1 MRNTWIISPA
11 FDCLFICGGFCWLL
25 YGLHL
30 FALGQTNHSQQL
42 TLLAAVSNLGFL
54 FVSETHTV
62 STIFALDKK
71 DGTSTARNVLTP
83 MALTSVGI
91 LSFIIPTLPAVLLK
105 LYLLW
110 VPQHFLAQTRGIF
123 LLYCLKANVTITSTK
138 RFWLLTTTRL
148 TMFYWMSVLLTDYK
162 QGPTDFL
169 MVRLP
174 DCGILPTWVASSLL
188 VLSFLSILVFTL
200 SFLPLSLFG
209 AKAKLPPLHAIV
221 MLITSLLLFLLPRE
235 RLDDI
240 WLYAPAYFHGSQ
252 YLCLVYARIKDS
264 KPFIAFTMLPLA
276 LLCAVAVFAGLPLL
290 ISKFNVP
297 LITAL
302 AVVFCCIQFQHF
314 LTDAEIWK
322 LRRKSVQQALCGC
335 SIEEMQLTNPQHL
348 TAAVSND

>member
-1 MRNTWIISPA
+1 MRNTWIISPTI
-11 FDCLFICGGFCWLL
+11 DCLFVCGGLFWLL

-71 DGTSTARNVLTP
+71 DGTSTVRSTLIP
-83 MALTSVGI
+83 LLLISVGI
-91 LSFIIPTLPAVLLK
+91 LSLFISTLPAVLLK
-105 LYLLW
+105 IYLLW

-123 LLYCLKANVTITSTK
+123 LLYCLKAGLEITATK

-148 TMFYWMSVLLTDYK
+148 TMFYWMAVLLTDYK
-162 QGPTDFL
+162 QGPTEFL

-174 DCGILPTWVASSLL
+174 DWGILPTWTASTLL
-188 VLSFLSILVFTL
+188 LLSFCSILAFTM
-200 SFLPLSLFG
+200 SFLPRSLKG
-209 AKAKLPPLHAIV
+209 AKQKLPPAHAIA

-314 LTDAEIWK
+314 LTDAKIWK
-322 LRRKSVQQALCGC
+322 LSRLRQSAKALYPGT
-335 SIEEMQLTNPQHL
+335 L
-348 TAAVSND
+348 

>member
-1 MRNTWIISPA
+1 MRNTWIISPTI
-11 FDCLFICGGFCWLL
+11 DCLFVCGGLFWLL

-62 STIFALDKK
+62 STIFALDKEN
-71 DGTSTARNVLTP
+71 GAATIRNMLLP
-83 MALTSVGI
+83 LLLFSIGI
-91 LSFIIPTLPAVLLK
+91 LCFFIPALPAVLLK
-105 LYLLW
+105 IYLLW

-123 LLYCLKANVTITSTK
+123 LLYCLKAGLEITATK

-148 TMFYWMSVLLTDYK
+148 TMFYWMAVLLTDYK
-162 QGPTDFL
+162 QGPTEFL

-174 DCGILPTWVASSLL
+174 DWGILPTWVASSLL

-200 SFLPLSLFG
+200 SFLPRSLKG
-209 AKAKLPPLHAIV
+209 AKQKLPPAHAIA
-221 MLITSLLLFLLPRE
+221 MLFTSLLLFLLPRE

-314 LTDAEIWK
+314 LTDAKIWK
-322 LRRKSVQQALCGC
+322 LSRLRQSAKALYPGT
-335 SIEEMQLTNPQHL
+335 L
-348 TAAVSND
+348 

>member
-11 FDCLFICGGFCWLL
+11 FDSLFICGGFFWIL

-42 TLLAAVSNLGFL
+42 TLLTAVSNLGFL

-71 DGTSTARNVLTP
+71 DGTSSVRSILIP
-83 MALTSVGI
+83 LLLISVGI
-91 LSFIIPTLPAVLLK
+91 LSFFISTLPAVLLK
-105 LYLLW
+105 VYLLW

-123 LLYCLKANVTITSTK
+123 LLYCLKADVKITAAK
-138 RFWLLTTTRL
+138 RFWLLTATRL
-148 TMFYWMSVLLTDYK
+148 TTLYWMSVLITDYK
-162 QGPTDFL
+162 HGPTDFL

-174 DCGILPTWVASSLL
+174 DWGILPTGVASSLL
-188 VLSFLSILVFTL
+188 LLCFCSILAFTL
-200 SFLPLSLFG
+200 SFLPISLND
-209 AKAKLPPLHAIV
+209 ARQELPPVHAIA
-221 MLITSLLLFLLPRE
+221 MLFTSLLLFLLPRE
-235 RLDDI
+235 TLNDL

-252 YLCLVYARIKDS
+252 YLCLVYARIKVS

-276 LLCAVAVFAGLPLL
+276 LLCAVAVFAGLPFL

-322 LRRKSVQQALCGC
+322 LRRTSVRNALC
-335 SIEEMQLTNPQHL
+335 SSVKKRYSSTNQERL
-348 TAAVSND
+348 MAATSND

>member
-1 MRNTWIISPA
+1 MRNTWIISPTI
-11 FDCLFICGGFCWLL
+11 DCLFVCGGLFWLL

-71 DGTSTARNVLTP
+71 DGTSTVRSTLIP
-83 MALTSVGI
+83 LLLISVGI
-91 LSFIIPTLPAVLLK
+91 LSLFISTLPAVLLK
-105 LYLLW
+105 IYLLW

-123 LLYCLKANVTITSTK
+123 LLYCLKAGLEITATK

-148 TMFYWMSVLLTDYK
+148 TMFYWMAVLLTDYK
-162 QGPTDFL
+162 QGPTEFL

-174 DCGILPTWVASSLL
+174 DWGILPTWVASSLL
-188 VLSFLSILVFTL
+188 VLSFLIILAFTL
-200 SFLPLSLFG
+200 SFLPRSLKG
-209 AKAKLPPLHAIV
+209 AKQKLPPAHAIA
-221 MLITSLLLFLLPRE
+221 MLFTSLLLFLLPRE

-314 LTDAEIWK
+314 LTDAKIWK
-322 LRRKSVQQALCGC
+322 LSRLRQSAKALYPGT
-335 SIEEMQLTNPQHL
+335 L
-348 TAAVSND
+348 

>member
-1 MRNTWIISPA
+1 MRNTWIISPTI
-11 FDCLFICGGFCWLL
+11 DCLFVCGGLFWLL

-54 FVSETHTV
+54 FISETHTV

-71 DGTSTARNVLTP
+71 DGTSTVRSTLIP
-83 MALTSVGI
+83 LLLISVGI
-91 LSFIIPTLPAVLLK
+91 LSLFISTLPAVLLK
-105 LYLLW
+105 IYLLW

-123 LLYCLKANVTITSTK
+123 LLYCLKAGLEITATK

-148 TMFYWMSVLLTDYK
+148 TMFYWMSVLLTNYK

-174 DCGILPTWVASSLL
+174 DWGILPTWVASSLL

-200 SFLPLSLFG
+200 SFLPRSLKG
-209 AKAKLPPLHAIV
+209 AKQKLPPANAIA
-221 MLITSLLLFLLPRE
+221 MLFTSLLLFLLPRE

-314 LTDAEIWK
+314 LTDAKIWK
-322 LRRKSVQQALCGC
+322 LSRLRQSAKALYPGT
-335 SIEEMQLTNPQHL
+335 L
-348 TAAVSND
+348 

>member
-1 MRNTWIISPA
+1 MRNTWIISPTI
-11 FDCLFICGGFCWLL
+11 DCLFVCGGLFWLL

-62 STIFALDKK
+62 STIFALDKEN
-71 DGTSTARNVLTP
+71 GAATIRNMLLP
-83 MALTSVGI
+83 LLLFSIGI
-91 LSFIIPTLPAVLLK
+91 LCFFIPALPAVLLK
-105 LYLLW
+105 IYLLW

-123 LLYCLKANVTITSTK
+123 LLYCLKAGLEITATK

-148 TMFYWMSVLLTDYK
+148 TMFYWMAVLLTDYK
-162 QGPTDFL
+162 QGPTEFL

-174 DCGILPTWVASSLL
+174 DWGILPTGTASTLL
-188 VLSFLSILVFTL
+188 LLSFCSILAFTL
-200 SFLPLSLFG
+200 SFLPIPHSGEKL
-209 AKAKLPPLHAIV
+209 KLPPVHAIA

-314 LTDAEIWK
+314 LTDAKIWK
-322 LRRKSVQQALCGC
+322 LSRLRQSAKALYPGT
-335 SIEEMQLTNPQHL
+335 L
-348 TAAVSND
+348 

>member
-1 MRNTWIISPA
+1 MSARSV
-11 FDCLFICGGFCWLL
+11 FIPVLL
-25 YGLHL
+25 
-30 FALGQTNHSQQL
+30 L
-42 TLLAAVSNLGFL
+42 TTGTLCF
-54 FVSETHTV
+54 FVS
-62 STIFALDKK
+62 A
-71 DGTSTARNVLTP
+71 
-83 MALTSVGI
+83 
-91 LSFIIPTLPAVLLK
+91 LPAILLK
-105 LYLLW
+105 VYLLW

-123 LLYCLKANVTITSTK
+123 LLYCLKANVAITATK

-148 TMFYWMSVLLTDYK
+148 TMLYWMAVLLTDYK
-162 QGPTDFL
+162 QRPTEFL

-174 DCGILPTWVASSLL
+174 DWGILPTWVASSLL

-200 SFLPLSLFG
+200 SFLPIPHSG
-209 AKAKLPPLHAIV
+209 EKPQLPPVHAIA
-221 MLITSLLLFLLPRE
+221 MLFTSLLLFLLPRE

-314 LTDAEIWK
+314 LTDAKIWK
-322 LRRKSVQQALCGC
+322 LSRLRQSAKALYPGT
-335 SIEEMQLTNPQHL
+335 L
-348 TAAVSND
+348 

>member
-62 STIFALDKK
+62 STIFALDKEN
-71 DGTSTARNVLTP
+71 GAPTIRNMLLP
-83 MALTSVGI
+83 LLLLSIGI
-91 LSFIIPTLPAVLLK
+91 LCFLIPALPAVLLK
-105 LYLLW
+105 IYLLW

-123 LLYCLKANVTITSTK
+123 LLYCLKAGLEITATK

-174 DCGILPTWVASSLL
+174 DWGILPTWVASTLML
-188 VLSFLSILVFTL
+188 LSFLSILAFTL
-200 SFLPLSLFG
+200 SFLPHSLNG
-209 AKAKLPPLHAIV
+209 AKPKLPPLHAIV

-322 LRRKSVQQALCGC
+322 LSRLRRSAKALYPGT
-335 SIEEMQLTNPQHL
+335 L
-348 TAAVSND
+348 